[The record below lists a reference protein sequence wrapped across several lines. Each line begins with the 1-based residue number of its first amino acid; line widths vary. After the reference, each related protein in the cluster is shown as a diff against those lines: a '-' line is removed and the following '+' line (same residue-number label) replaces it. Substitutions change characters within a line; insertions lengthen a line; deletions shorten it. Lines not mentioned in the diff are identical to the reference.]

1 MALVAIMAALLPLPN
16 NPSSLHQSFNHKVS
30 QHFAITRHRIETR
43 SLQVV
48 ILLSDLQFVAMS
60 FGYPRTASVIKN
72 VTIRIFVDRAR
83 TGPAGAVLHR
93 RSSQGRHKDFAE
105 QGRRNLLVTGIWV
118 SDLPA
123 PQFCSFSP
131 FHVTK

>member
-16 NPSSLHQSFNHKVS
+16 NPSSLHQSFNHKAS
-30 QHFAITRHRIETR
+30 QHFAITGHRIETR
-43 SLQVV
+43 SLQAV
-48 ILLSDLQFVAMS
+48 ILLTDLHFVAMS
-60 FGYPRTASVIKN
+60 SSYPRTASVIKN
-72 VTIRIFVDRAR
+72 VTFRIFVDRAR
-83 TGPAGAVLHR
+83 TGAVLRR